1 MHSKIM
7 LSVACRCPDTQ
18 VYKTGHLV
26 GTLPLRCISENCPPS
41 YSEAHVS
48 VMLTPLTHGE
58 AMLEHSRDA

>member
-7 LSVACRCPDTQ
+7 LSVACRGPDTQ
-18 VYKTGHLV
+18 AYRQVIWWGCSLLDASVKTVHLA
-26 GTLPLRCISENCPPS
+26 TLK
-41 YSEAHVS
+41 HVS